1 MVKKN
6 DVKQQLEEQL
16 RLKDEDHKRALADYS
31 NLLRRTE
38 EERNKIL
45 KFSSASVLG
54 QLLEP
59 FDHLELAALH
69 LKDKGLDMVV
79 QQFKQVFENE
89 GIVEIQA
96 MGKLFDADTMEAV
109 DVAEGDKDLVL
120 EVRRKGYMLN
130 GMILRH
136 AQVTVGTNKI

>member
-1 MVKKN
+1 MAKKT
-6 DVKQQLEEQL
+6 DVLQQLEEQL
-16 RLKDEDHKRALADYS
+16 RQKEEDHRRALADYS
-31 NLLRRTE
+31 NLLRRTD
-38 EERNKIL
+38 EERSKL
-45 KFSSASVLG
+45 LRYSSASVLG

-89 GIVEIQA
+89 GITEIQA
-96 MGKLFDADTMEAV
+96 LGKLFNAETMEAV
-109 DVAEGDKDLVL
+109 DVAEGEKDIVL

-130 GMILRH
+130 GMVLRH
-136 AQVTVGTNKI
+136 AQVIVGKI